1 MIGMMVIEAVIAT
14 GVGGLLG
21 VVGGGLV
28 MRFYEHSLVY
38 YLERIGV
45 PFVWLDMPRLAG
57 FAAASVLLA
66 CVVGALGVIY
76 PAWRASRRD
85 PYDLVRGEG

>member
-1 MIGMMVIEAVIAT
+1 MVIEAVVAT

-21 VVGGGLV
+21 VVLGVLV
-28 MRFYEHSLVY
+28 MRLYERSLVF
-38 YLERIGV
+38 YLENVGV
-45 PFVWLDMPRLAG
+45 PFVWLDTPHTIA
-57 FAAASVLLA
+57 FAAGALVLA
-66 CVVGALGVIY
+66 CAIGALGSFY